1 MSATKCTHCGKSVL
15 ASDLYCPACGTPT
28 ASNVTS
34 TRIGCLFVMAIIL
47 FVVVSSRMDKA
58 DRKYEALTRQFE
70 ESKREQNET
79 PEEARTRKIKQSFS
93 PWNGGHYALV
103 KLTKDSMNDPK
114 SFEHINT
121 KYWDMK
127 EHLVVRMDF
136 RGKNAFGGMVKN
148 FIIVKTTVDGK
159 ILEII
164 NQGP

>member
-1 MSATKCTHCGKSVL
+1 MTPKPCSKCNKELPVT
-15 ASDLYCPACGTPT
+15 ASYCPSCGTPT
-28 ASNVTS
+28 AAEVTA
-34 TRIGCLFVMAIIL
+34 TRIGCLFVIALIL
-47 FVVVSSRMDKA
+47 FVLISSWMDQA
-58 DRKYEALTRQFE
+58 DRKHEALNRQFE
-70 ESKREQNET
+70 ESKRARNET
-79 PEEARTRKIKQSFS
+79 PEQARERKIKHAFS

-114 SFEHINT
+114 SFEHVNT
-121 KYWDMK
+121 QYWDMK